1 MSPAGDDTP
10 LVTVLLPVYNGSA
23 HLRESVETVLSQS
36 FGDFELLVI
45 DDASTDETPAIL
57 ASFDDARLRVLVN
70 DRNLGLTPTLNR
82 GIREA
87 RGAYIAR
94 QDADDLSDPGR
105 LSAQVSYLEAHP
117 EVGLLGCSYRRI
129 DEAGRSL
136 GLRPVPTDAVA
147 IRWRLLFLSAFAHSS
162 VMIRSATLT
171 EVGPYDEAFSYAED
185 YELWSRIARTGEIAA
200 VSHVLISY
208 RRTATSLTATF
219 SGAAAE
225 VEAISAANVEWV
237 LAAAGAEPAKLAELD
252 RNVAWRL
259 LFADADDLDPA
270 MAAKAAPL
278 ILDLQAIFA
287 AAYGLDPGPRVA
299 IACGRRAGSHPGS
312 PGSASATA
320 TPEPV
325 SRLRRPSPAPWPA
338 PPAGRGQAAQWRD
351 CIAEMQIAPL

>member
-10 LVTVLLPVYNGSA
+10 LVTVLLPVHNGSA
-23 HLRESVETVLSQS
+23 HLRESVDTVLDQS
-36 FGDFELLVI
+36 LGDFELLVI

-57 ASFDDARLRVLVN
+57 ASYDDARLRVLVN

-87 RGAYIAR
+87 RGTYIAR

-105 LSAQVSYLEAHP
+105 LSAQASYLEAHP

-171 EVGPYDEAFSYAED
+171 EVGPYDEAFSYAQD
-185 YELWSRIARTGEIAA
+185 YELWSRIARTREIAA
-200 VSHVLISY
+200 IPDVLTSY

-219 SGAAAE
+219 GGAAAE
-225 VEAISAANVEWV
+225 VEAISAANVEWA
-237 LAAAGAEPAKLAELD
+237 LAAAGAESAELAELD

-259 LFADADDLDPA
+259 LFADAEELDPA
-270 MAAKAAPL
+270 MAAKAASL
-278 ILDLQAIFA
+278 ILDLQAMFA
-287 AAYGLDPGPRVA
+287 AAYGLDLPAARRHRLRTGRRLASRLARLGLRNRDTRACLAAPRVLA
-299 IACGRRAGSHPGS
+299 RALAGSP
-312 PGSASATA
+312 
-320 TPEPV
+320 
-325 SRLRRPSPAPWPA
+325 R
-338 PPAGRGQAAQWRD
+338 
-351 CIAEMQIAPL
+351 